1 MREQWVQA
9 VETSQLVELRR
20 FARSL
25 CQEKDAVKAGLTLA
39 VSNGPVEAQVQ
50 KLKVVKRAMY
60 GTAKPPLLRQRLLHA
75 I

>member
-9 VETSQLVELRR
+9 VETSQLGELRR

-25 CQEKDAVKAGLTLA
+25 CQEKEAVKAGLTLA
-39 VSNGPVEAQVQ
+39 VSNGPVEVQVQ